1 MTVQSATV
9 EVAEARPGRHAWFVL
24 GLLTVANFFNAVD
37 RYSLALVLE
46 PIKREFGATDTM
58 MSLLG
63 GFAYA
68 SAYGLAA
75 LPLAALA
82 DRGASRKVLS
92 FCLLFW
98 SAATMACGFAQRFS
112 HLLIMRAGVGLG
124 EAGGIPASLAL
135 ISGYFTQK
143 QRPFAIGVFY
153 SANGLSLCL
162 GVPIISLVVAE
173 WGWRAGFYVFGAL
186 GLLFV
191 PFIYLFIR
199 EPLAAARADAPSAPA
214 PREKL
219 IPALAAMFRVRPFM
233 WILLSHFL
241 VFTGVGAN
249 TTFTVAFFMR
259 YYDFSYPQVAALNG
273 VPMGVA
279 GVLGGLAGGA
289 LVGSIVRR
297 TANLDW
303 MNRISAA
310 AALAAAV
317 SLGFAFAG
325 ISVWVSAAAC
335 IAGYFF
341 IMARYATS
349 YAATLEYAPD
359 GSKGA
364 VAAVLLILQSVLAG
378 TLGPLLVGLVS
389 DHLTPTHGDK
399 VGLQLALLIVVP
411 VTMMV
416 GGLVGYQPLCAHLPE
431 DRAALKRA

>member
-9 EVAEARPGRHAWFVL
+9 EASEARPGRHAWFVL
-24 GLLTVANFFNAVD
+24 ALLTVANFFNALD

-46 PIKREFGATDTM
+46 PIKREFGASDTM

-75 LPLAALA
+75 IPLAALA
-82 DRGASRKVLS
+82 DRGASRKVLG

-98 SAATMACGFAQRFS
+98 SAATMACGFVQRFGQ
-112 HLLIMRAGVGLG
+112 LLIMRAGVGLG

-135 ISGYFTQK
+135 ISGYFSQK
-143 QRPFAIGVFY
+143 QRPFAMGVFY

-162 GVPIISLVVAE
+162 GVPIISLVIAE

-186 GLLFV
+186 GVVFAPFVFLFV
-191 PFIYLFIR
+191 R
-199 EPLAAARADAPSAPA
+199 EPRAAAAPA
-214 PREKL
+214 QREKSL
-219 IPALAAMFRVRPFM
+219 PALAAMFRVRPFVL
-233 WILLSHFL
+233 ILLSHFL

-259 YYDFSYPQVAALNG
+259 FYGFSYPQVAALNG

-289 LVGSIVRR
+289 LVGRIVRR
-297 TANLDW
+297 TGNLDW
-303 MNRISAA
+303 MNRVSAA
-310 AALAAAV
+310 AALAAAI
-317 SLGFAFAG
+317 SLAFAFAG
-325 ISVWVSAAAC
+325 ISVWISAAAC

-349 YAATLEYAPD
+349 YAATLEYAPA
-359 GSKGA
+359 GAKGA

-378 TLGPLLVGLVS
+378 TLGPLLIGLVS
-389 DHLTPTHGDK
+389 DHLAPTHGDK
-399 VGLQLALLIVVP
+399 VGLQLALLIVCP
-411 VTMMV
+411 VTMIV
-416 GGLVGYQPLCAHLPE
+416 GGLVGYQPLRDHLPE
-431 DRAALKRA
+431 ARAALKRA